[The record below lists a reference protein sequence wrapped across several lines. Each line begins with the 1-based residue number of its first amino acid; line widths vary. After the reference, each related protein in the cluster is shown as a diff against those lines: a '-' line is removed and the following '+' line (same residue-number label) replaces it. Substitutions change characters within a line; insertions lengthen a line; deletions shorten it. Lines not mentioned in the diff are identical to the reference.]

1 MLKDILSVLGSAMG
15 LIVRFI
21 LIIAM
26 GVGAVC
32 CLFTMFFSPMIWEGL
47 KRLAIAAACTGGV
60 ILLIRLGRDKDD
72 EGPSPDD
79 FRP

>member
-26 GVGAVC
+26 GVGAVY
-32 CLFTMFFSPMIWEGL
+32 CLFTMFFSPLIWEGL
-47 KRLAIAAACTGGV
+47 KRLAIAAVCVGGV
-60 ILLIRLGRDKDD
+60 VLLIRLGRDKDD

>member
-1 MLKDILSVLGSAMG
+1 MLRDILSVLGGAMG

-26 GVGAVC
+26 GVGAVY
-32 CLFTMFFSPMIWEGL
+32 CLFTMFFSPFIWEGL
-47 KRLAIAAACTGGV
+47 KRLAIGAACVGGV
-60 ILLIRLGRDKDD
+60 VLLIRLGRDKDD

>member
-1 MLKDILSVLGSAMG
+1 MLRDILSVLGGAMG

-26 GVGAVC
+26 GVGAVY
-32 CLFTMFFSPMIWEGL
+32 CLFTMFFSPLFWEGM

-72 EGPSPDD
+72 EGPSPDN

>member
-1 MLKDILSVLGSAMG
+1 MLRDILSVLGGAMG

-26 GVGAVC
+26 GVGAVY
-32 CLFTMFFSPMIWEGL
+32 CLFTLFFSPLICEGL
-47 KRLAIAAACTGGV
+47 KRLAIGAACVGGV
-60 ILLIRLGRDKDD
+60 VLLIRLGRDKDD

>member
-1 MLKDILSVLGSAMG
+1 MLRDILSVLGGAMG

-26 GVGAVC
+26 GVGAVY
-32 CLFTMFFSPMIWEGL
+32 CLFTLFFSPLIWEGL
-47 KRLAIAAACTGGV
+47 KRLAIAAACVGGIILV
-60 ILLIRLGRDKDD
+60 IRSGRDKDD
-72 EGPSPDD
+72 EGPAPDD

>member
-1 MLKDILSVLGSAMG
+1 MLRDILSVLGGAMG

-26 GVGAVC
+26 GVGAVY
-32 CLFTMFFSPMIWEGL
+32 CLFTLFFSPLIWEGL
-47 KRLAIAAACTGGV
+47 KRLAIGTLCVGGV

>member
-15 LIVRFI
+15 LIIRFI

-26 GVGAVC
+26 GVGAVY
-32 CLFTMFFSPMIWEGL
+32 CLFTLFFSPLIWEGL
-47 KRLAIAAACTGGV
+47 KRLAIAAACVGGIILV
-60 ILLIRLGRDKDD
+60 IRSGRDKDD
-72 EGPSPDD
+72 EGPTPDD

>member
-1 MLKDILSVLGSAMG
+1 MLRDILSVLGGAMG

-26 GVGAVC
+26 GVGAVY
-32 CLFTMFFSPMIWEGL
+32 CLFTLFFSPLIWEGL
-47 KRLAIAAACTGGV
+47 KRLASGAACVGGV

>member
-26 GVGAVC
+26 GVGAVY

-47 KRLAIAAACTGGV
+47 KRLAIAAVCVGGV
-60 ILLIRLGRDKDD
+60 VLLIRLGRDKDD

>member
-1 MLKDILSVLGSAMG
+1 MLRDIFSVLGGAMG

-26 GVGAVC
+26 GVGAVY
-32 CLFTMFFSPMIWEGL
+32 CLFTLFFSPLIWEGL
-47 KRLAIAAACTGGV
+47 KRLAIGTLCVGGV

>member
-1 MLKDILSVLGSAMG
+1 MLRDILSVLGGAMG

-26 GVGAVC
+26 GVGAVY
-32 CLFTMFFSPMIWEGL
+32 CLFTLFFSPLFWEGM

-72 EGPSPDD
+72 EGPSPDN

>member
-1 MLKDILSVLGSAMG
+1 MLRDILSVLGGAMG

-26 GVGAVC
+26 GVGAVY
-32 CLFTMFFSPMIWEGL
+32 CLFTMFFSPLIWEGL
-47 KRLAIAAACTGGV
+47 KRLAIGALCVGGV
-60 ILLIRLGRDKDD
+60 VLLIRLGRDKDD

>member
-1 MLKDILSVLGSAMG
+1 MLKDILSVLGSALG

-26 GVGAVC
+26 GVGAVY
-32 CLFTMFFSPMIWEGL
+32 CLFTLFFSPLIWEGL
-47 KRLAIAAACTGGV
+47 KRLAICAACVGGV
-60 ILLIRLGRDKDD
+60 ILLIRLGREMDD

>member
-1 MLKDILSVLGSAMG
+1 MIRDIFSVLGGAMG

-26 GVGAVC
+26 GVGAVY
-32 CLFTMFFSPMIWEGL
+32 CLFTMFFSPLFWEGL
-47 KRLAIAAACTGGV
+47 KRLAIGAACVGGV

>member
-1 MLKDILSVLGSAMG
+1 MLRDILSVLGGAMG

-26 GVGAVC
+26 GVGAVY
-32 CLFTMFFSPMIWEGL
+32 CLFTLFFSPLIWEGL
-47 KRLAIAAACTGGV
+47 KRLTIGALCVGGV